1 MESTRFDLF
10 VAVWNR
16 RQNMNTPELHIEIAR
31 WLEHC
36 WETGQQELLLMAFRN
51 SGKSTLVG
59 LFSAWLLLN
68 NPDLR
73 ILVIAADLTLARKMV
88 RNVKRIIER
97 HPLTPT
103 LIPTRADQWASDRFT
118 INRQTEHRDPS
129 MQARGIGANVTG
141 SRADII
147 ICDDVEVPNTSD
159 TPSKRQDLRDRLEE
173 IGFVLVPG
181 GTRLYIGTPHTLDSV
196 YAQKPP
202 PESKSQAAFLD
213 GYTRLELAVLDDHGN
228 SRWPEQFPPERI
240 EKMRL
245 RNGPNKFQSQM
256 MLKPVSLSEGRLDP
270 DKLKFYG
277 DDLDF
282 REGNQQVKLFIGAR
296 QMISA
301 SCWWD
306 PSYGSPTR
314 GDASVIAALFSDAQG
329 DYWLQRVAYLTHDP
343 ALNDQVDEA
352 TQQCRQ
358 VVEFPKQLNLPA
370 VKIETNGLGRFLPGL
385 LRRELSRSHF
395 RASVIELSSSRNKA
409 VRIIEGFDA
418 VLAAKRLHVHR
429 SVLATPFVTEMR
441 EWSPGSK
448 GGDDGLDAVAGCLLS
463 EPVRLPQFYSS
474 DISPDKPDWRP
485 GQRPL
490 EAQSAFEVWN
500 DKTLD

>member
-1 MESTRFDLF
+1 MKPTRFDLF

-16 RQNMNTPELHIEIAR
+16 RQDMNTPELHIKIAR

-36 WETGQQELLLMAFRN
+36 WKSDQQELLLLAFRN

-73 ILVIAADLTLARKMV
+73 ILVIAADLILARKMV

-97 HPLTPT
+97 HPLTPV
-103 LIPTRADQWASDRFT
+103 LIPSRADQWASDRFT
-118 INRQTEHRDPS
+118 VNRQTEHRDPS

-159 TPSKRQDLRDRLEE
+159 SPAKRQDLRQRLEE
-173 IGFVLVPG
+173 VGFVLVPG
-181 GTRLYIGTPHTLDSV
+181 GTRLYIGTPHTLDSLYV
-196 YAQKPP
+196 KKPP
-202 PESKSQAAFLD
+202 PGSASQMAFLE
-213 GYTRLELAVLDDHGN
+213 GYTRLELPLLDAQGN
-228 SRWPEQFPPERI
+228 SRWPQQFPPERI
-240 EKMRL
+240 EKLRL
-245 RNGPNKFQSQM
+245 RSGPNKFQSQM
-256 MLKPVSLSEGRLDP
+256 MLQPVNLSEGRLDP
-270 DKLKFYG
+270 GKLTYYQHE
-277 DDLDF
+277 LDF
-282 REGNQQVKLFIGAR
+282 REANQQSQLFIGQR
-296 QMISA
+296 QMVSA

-329 DYWLQRVAYLTHDP
+329 DYWLHRVAYLTHDP

-358 VVEFPKQLNLPA
+358 VVEFLKHLNLPA
-370 VKIETNGLGRFLPGL
+370 LKVETNGLGRFLPGL
-385 LRRELSRSHF
+385 LRRELSRCHF
-395 RASVIELSSSRNKA
+395 KASVIEVSSSRNKA
-409 VRIIEGFDA
+409 LRIIEAFDA

-429 SVLATPFVTEMR
+429 SVLASPFVSEMG
-441 EWSPGSK
+441 EWRVGSK

-463 EPVRLPQFYSS
+463 EPIRLPKFYRSS
-474 DISPDKPDWRP
+474 AAPDKPDWRP
-485 GQRPL
+485 GQQPL
-490 EAQSAFEVWN
+490 KAKSKFEVWN
-500 DKTLD
+500 ASRD